1 MKVVINGEEI
11 SRVQEIWNHSNQSSG
26 AHIIWDSD
34 LNKL

>member
-11 SRVQEIWNHSNQSSG
+11 SRVQEIWNDSKQLPG